1 MNVAAL
7 KQGLANRGLGVGGNK
22 AELASRLLAQV
33 GGVQQVQADAQPP
46 PAVAAKQPKYK
57 WVDIADHTFTPR
69 TPYAGS
75 DLPKLHADF
84 ANLTT
89 ENRPHECGSS
99 SSMRQRR
106 STMSRRFR
114 SSTVMVR
121 SWHRDMLRR
130 LSPFCGE
137 RARSYRVK

>member
-89 ENRPHECGSS
+89 ENRPHEWFKLVDAPEEEYHESPFQKLHGHG
-99 SSMRQRR
+99 
-106 STMSRRFR
+106 
-114 SSTVMVR
+114 TVMA
-121 SWHRDMLRR
+121 SGHAAPALAILRR
-130 LSPFCGE
+130 TCTQL
-137 RARSYRVK
+137 